1 VSPVRE
7 RDTAALSLFADEM
20 KAAREQRGW
29 SQADLADQIPY
40 SLSTISMVEALH
52 RVPTRDL
59 AVHLDKAFGTPGTFT
74 RLEGRLRDLPF
85 PASFRPFAAYE
96 TEATALYVFE
106 HSLVPGLLQTPDY
119 ARAVLATRPNT
130 TEAEIDNLVAARLAR
145 QAILTRDDPPAP
157 LLWALIDEGVLYR
170 PVAPAEVMDGQLM
183 YLVEM
188 SRRPN
193 VTIQVVPYSAG
204 GHTGLLGAFT
214 IADLAGMPGIVNV
227 EDITYGR
234 VFEDPATVSRVTL
247 HYKSLQSEAL
257 PKGAS
262 RELIARVAE
271 ERWKA
276 SAPLTGASRAIR
288 ETAAGSASRSVPPPR

>member
-1 VSPVRE
+1 MSPVRE

-74 RLEGRLRDLPF
+74 RLEARLRDLPF

-96 TEATALYVFE
+96 TEAAALYVLE
-106 HSLVPGLLQTPDY
+106 HSLVPGLLQTPEY

-130 TEAEIDNLVAARLAR
+130 TEDEIDSLVEARLAR
-145 QAILTRDDPPAP
+145 QAVLTRDDPPAP

-170 PVAPAEVMDGQLM
+170 PVAPAGVMRDQLL
-183 YLVEM
+183 YLAEA

-193 VTIQVVPYSAG
+193 VTVQVLPYSAG

-214 IADLAGMPGIVNV
+214 IADLAGAAGIVNV

-234 VFEDPATVSRVTL
+234 VFEDAAAVSRVTL

-257 PKGAS
+257 PKGAA

-276 SAPLTGASRAIR
+276 AAP
-288 ETAAGSASRSVPPPR
+288 

>member
-1 VSPVRE
+1 M
-7 RDTAALSLFADEM
+7 TALSLFADEM

-29 SQADLADQIPY
+29 SQADLAEKIPY

-52 RVPTRDL
+52 RAPARDL
-59 AVHLDKAFGTPGTFT
+59 ARHLDKGFGTPGTFA
-74 RLEGRLRDLPF
+74 RLEARLRDLPF

-96 TEATALYVFE
+96 AEATALYVFE
-106 HSLVPGLLQTPDY
+106 HSLVPGLLQTPGY

-130 TEAEIDNLVAARLAR
+130 AEDEVDNLVDARLAR
-145 QAILTRDDPPAP
+145 QVILTRDDPPAP

-170 PVAPAEVMDGQLM
+170 PVAPAEVMHGQLAC
-183 YLVEM
+183 LAEM

-193 VTIQVVPYSAG
+193 ITVQVVPYSAG

-214 IADLAGMPGIVNV
+214 IADMSSSAGIVNV

-234 VFEDPATVSRVTL
+234 VFEDSATVSRVTL
-247 HYKSLQSEAL
+247 NYKSLQSEAL

-262 RELIARVAE
+262 RELITRVAE
-271 ERWKA
+271 DRWKEP
-276 SAPLTGASRAIR
+276 AP
-288 ETAAGSASRSVPPPR
+288 

>member
-1 VSPVRE
+1 MSPVRE

-74 RLEGRLRDLPF
+74 RLKGRLRDLPF

-96 TEATALYVFE
+96 AEATALYVFE
-106 HSLVPGLLQTPDY
+106 HSLIPGLLQTSEY
-119 ARAVLATRPNT
+119 ARAVMATRPHT
-130 TEAEIDNLVAARLAR
+130 AEDEIDNLVVARLAR
-145 QAILTRDDPPAP
+145 QSVLTRDDPPAP
-157 LLWALIDEGVLYR
+157 LLWALIDEGVLHR
-170 PVAPAEVMDGQLM
+170 PVASAEVMHDQLLH
-183 YLVEM
+183 LVAV

-193 VTIQVVPYSAG
+193 VTVQVVPYSAG

-214 IADLAGMPGIVNV
+214 IADLGGSPGTVNV
-227 EDITYGR
+227 EDITDGR
-234 VFEDPATVSRVTL
+234 VFEDPGMVSRVTL
-247 HYKSLQSEAL
+247 RYKCLQSEAL

-271 ERWKA
+271 ERWKGT
-276 SAPLTGASRAIR
+276 AP
-288 ETAAGSASRSVPPPR
+288 

>member
-1 VSPVRE
+1 MPPVRE
-7 RDTAALSLFADEM
+7 RDVTALSLFSDEM

-40 SLSTISMVEALH
+40 SLLTISMVEALH
-52 RVPTRDL
+52 RTPTREL
-59 AVHLDKAFGTPGTFT
+59 AVHLDKAFGTPGTFA
-74 RLEGRLRDLPF
+74 RLEARLRDLPF

-96 TEATALYVFE
+96 AEATVLYVFE
-106 HSLVPGLLQTPDY
+106 HSLVPGLLQTPGY

-130 TEAEIDNLVAARLAR
+130 TEDEVDNLVAARLAR

-157 LLWALIDEGVLYR
+157 LLWTLIDEGVLYR
-170 PVAPAEVMDGQLM
+170 PVAPVEIMHDQLM
-183 YLVEM
+183 YLVEV

-193 VTIQVVPYSAG
+193 ITIQVLPYSAG

-214 IADLAGMPGIVNV
+214 IADLPGSAGIVNV

-234 VFEDPATVSRVTL
+234 VFEDAATVSRVTL
-247 HYKSLQSEAL
+247 HYRSLQSEAL

-271 ERWKA
+271 ERWTRTA
-276 SAPLTGASRAIR
+276 S
-288 ETAAGSASRSVPPPR
+288 

>member
-74 RLEGRLRDLPF
+74 RLEARLRDLPF

-106 HSLVPGLLQTPDY
+106 HSLVPGLLQTPAY

-130 TEAEIDNLVAARLAR
+130 AEDEIDNLVEARLAR

-170 PVAPAEVMDGQLM
+170 PVAPAEVMYDQLT
-183 YLVEM
+183 YLVDV

-204 GHTGLLGAFT
+204 GHTGLLGAFVV
-214 IADLAGMPGIVNV
+214 ADLDSSLGIVYV
-227 EDITYGR
+227 EDIADGR
-234 VFEDPATVSRVTL
+234 VFEDPGAVSRVTL
-247 HYKSLQSEAL
+247 RYKSLQSEAL

-262 RELIARVAE
+262 RDLIARVAE

-276 SAPLTGASRAIR
+276 TAP
-288 ETAAGSASRSVPPPR
+288 

>member
-1 VSPVRE
+1 MSPVRE

-52 RVPTRDL
+52 RVPARDL
-59 AVHLDKAFGTPGTFT
+59 AAHLDKAFGTPGTFT

-96 TEATALYVFE
+96 AEATALYVFQ
-106 HSLVPGLLQTPDY
+106 HSLVPGLLQTPAY

-130 TEAEIDNLVAARLAR
+130 TDDELDNLVAARLAR
-145 QAILTRDDPPAP
+145 QAILARNDPPAP

-170 PVAPAEVMDGQLM
+170 PVAPAEVMHDQLM
-183 YLVEM
+183 DLVRM
-188 SRRPN
+188 SRLPN
-193 VTIQVVPYSAG
+193 VTIQVIPYSAG
-204 GHTGLLGAFT
+204 GHTGLLGAFVV
-214 IADLAGMPGIVNV
+214 ADLDSSLGIVYV
-227 EDITYGR
+227 EDIADGR
-234 VFEDPATVSRVTL
+234 VFEDPGAVSRVTL
-247 HYKSLQSEAL
+247 RYRSLQSEAL

-276 SAPLTGASRAIR
+276 TAP
-288 ETAAGSASRSVPPPR
+288 

>member
-1 VSPVRE
+1 VSPASE
-7 RDTAALSLFADEM
+7 RDTAALSLFADEL

-29 SQADLADQIPY
+29 SQADLADKIPY

-52 RVPTRDL
+52 RAPARDL
-59 AVHLDKAFGTPGTFT
+59 AGHLDKAFGTPGTFA
-74 RLEGRLRDLPF
+74 RLEARLRDLSF

-96 TEATALYVFE
+96 AEATALYVFE
-106 HSLVPGLLQTPDY
+106 HSLVPGLLQTPQY

-130 TEAEIDNLVAARLAR
+130 AEDEIDNLVEGRLAR
-145 QAILTRDDPPAP
+145 QAIVTRDDPPPP

-170 PVAPAEVMDGQLM
+170 PVAPAGVMRDQLM
-183 YLVEM
+183 FLAER

-193 VTIQVVPYSAG
+193 ITIQVVPYSAG

-214 IADLAGMPGIVNV
+214 IADLASKPSTVNV

-234 VFEDPATVSRVTL
+234 VFEDTATVSRVTL

-262 RELIARVAE
+262 RELIVRVAE
-271 ERWKA
+271 ERWTGT
-276 SAPLTGASRAIR
+276 AP
-288 ETAAGSASRSVPPPR
+288 

>member
-1 VSPVRE
+1 VSPIRE

-59 AVHLDKAFGTPGTFT
+59 AGHLDKAFGTPGTFAQM
-74 RLEGRLRDLPF
+74 EGRLRDLPF

-96 TEATALYVFE
+96 AEATALYVFE
-106 HSLVPGLLQTPDY
+106 HSLVPGLLQTPGY

-130 TEAEIDNLVAARLAR
+130 AEDEIDNLVAARLAR
-145 QAILTRDDPPAP
+145 QEVLIREDPPPP

-170 PVAPAEVMDGQLM
+170 PVASAEVMHDQLM
-183 YLVEM
+183 HLVEM

-193 VTIQVVPYSAG
+193 ITIQVLPYSAG

-214 IADLAGMPGIVNV
+214 VADLDGNPGTVNV
-227 EDITYGR
+227 EDITDGR
-234 VFEDPATVSRVTL
+234 VFEDPGMVSRVTL
-247 HYKSLQSEAL
+247 RYKSLQSEAL
-257 PKGAS
+257 PKGS
-262 RELIARVAE
+262 HE
-271 ERWKA
+271 
-276 SAPLTGASRAIR
+276 S
-288 ETAAGSASRSVPPPR
+288 

>member
-1 VSPVRE
+1 MSPVRE
-7 RDTAALSLFADEM
+7 RDMAALSLFADEM

-74 RLEGRLRDLPF
+74 RLEARLRDLPF

-96 TEATALYVFE
+96 AEATALYVFQ
-106 HSLVPGLLQTPDY
+106 HSLIPGLLQTPDY

-130 TEAEIDNLVAARLAR
+130 TEDELDNLVAARLAR

-157 LLWALIDEGVLYR
+157 LLWALIDEGALHR
-170 PVAPAEVMDGQLM
+170 PVAPAEVMHDQLM
-183 YLVEM
+183 DLVRM
-188 SRRPN
+188 SRLPN
-193 VTIQVVPYSAG
+193 ITIQVVPYSAG
-204 GHTGLLGAFT
+204 GHTGLLGAFV
-214 IADLAGMPGIVNV
+214 IADLDSSPGIVYV
-227 EDITYGR
+227 EDIADGR
-234 VFEDPATVSRVTL
+234 VFEDPGTVSRVTL
-247 HYKSLQSEAL
+247 RYKSLQSEAL

-271 ERWKA
+271 ERWKGT
-276 SAPLTGASRAIR
+276 AP
-288 ETAAGSASRSVPPPR
+288 

>member
-1 VSPVRE
+1 VSSVRE
-7 RDTAALSLFADEM
+7 RDTAALSLFADEL

-29 SQADLADQIPY
+29 SQADLAGHIPY

-59 AVHLDKAFGTPGTFT
+59 AGHLDKAFGTPGTFA

-96 TEATALYVFE
+96 AEATALYVFE
-106 HSLVPGLLQTPDY
+106 HSLVPGLLQTPEY

-130 TEAEIDNLVAARLAR
+130 VEDEIDNLVAARLAR
-145 QAILTRDDPPAP
+145 QDVLTRDEPPAP
-157 LLWALIDEGVLYR
+157 LLWALIDEGVLHR
-170 PVAPAEVMDGQLM
+170 PVAPAEVMYDQLAW
-183 YLVEM
+183 LRQM
-188 SRRPN
+188 SQRPN
-193 VTIQVVPYSAG
+193 VTVQVLPYSAG

-214 IADLAGMPGIVNV
+214 IADLGGNPGTVNV
-227 EDITYGR
+227 EDITDGR
-234 VFEDPATVSRVTL
+234 VFEDPSMVTRVTL
-247 HYKSLQSEAL
+247 RYKSLQSEAL

-271 ERWKA
+271 ERWTG
-276 SAPLTGASRAIR
+276 SAP
-288 ETAAGSASRSVPPPR
+288 

>member
-1 VSPVRE
+1 MSPVRE
-7 RDTAALSLFADEM
+7 RDTAALSLFADEL

-52 RVPTRDL
+52 RVPSRDL
-59 AVHLDKAFGTPGTFT
+59 AGHLDKALGTPGTFA

-96 TEATALYVFE
+96 AEATALYVFE
-106 HSLVPGLLQTPDY
+106 HSLIPGLLQTPGY

-130 TEAEIDNLVAARLAR
+130 AEDEIDNLVAARLAR
-145 QAILTRDDPPAP
+145 QAILTREDPPPP
-157 LLWALIDEGVLYR
+157 LLWALIDEGVMYR
-170 PVAPAEVMDGQLM
+170 PVAPTEVMHDQLM
-183 YLVEM
+183 HLVEM

-193 VTIQVVPYSAG
+193 ITVQVLPYSAG

-214 IADLAGMPGIVNV
+214 VADLDGNAGTVNV
-227 EDITYGR
+227 EDITDGR
-234 VFEDPATVSRVTL
+234 VFEDPGMVSRVTL
-247 HYKSLQSEAL
+247 RYKSLQSEAL

-271 ERWKA
+271 ERWTG
-276 SAPLTGASRAIR
+276 SAP
-288 ETAAGSASRSVPPPR
+288 

>member
-1 VSPVRE
+1 MSPVRE

-52 RVPTRDL
+52 RVPARDL
-59 AVHLDKAFGTPGTFT
+59 AGHLDKAFGTPGTFT
-74 RLEGRLRDLPF
+74 RLEGRLRDLAF

-96 TEATALYVFE
+96 AEATALYVFQ
-106 HSLVPGLLQTPDY
+106 HSLVPGLLQTPAY

-130 TEAEIDNLVAARLAR
+130 TDDELDNLVAARLAR

-170 PVAPAEVMDGQLM
+170 PVAPAEVMHDQLM
-183 YLVEM
+183 DLVRM
-188 SRRPN
+188 SRLPN
-193 VTIQVVPYSAG
+193 VTIQVIPYSAG
-204 GHTGLLGAFT
+204 GHTGLLGAFVV
-214 IADLAGMPGIVNV
+214 ADLDSSLGIVYV
-227 EDITYGR
+227 EDIADGR
-234 VFEDPATVSRVTL
+234 VFEDPGAVSRVTL
-247 HYKSLQSEAL
+247 RYRSLQSEAL

-276 SAPLTGASRAIR
+276 TAP
-288 ETAAGSASRSVPPPR
+288 

>member
-1 VSPVRE
+1 MSPVRE
-7 RDTAALSLFADEM
+7 RDTAALSLFADEL

-59 AVHLDKAFGTPGTFT
+59 AGYLDKAFGTPGTFA

-96 TEATALYVFE
+96 AEATALYVFE
-106 HSLVPGLLQTPDY
+106 HSLIPGLLQTPGY

-130 TEAEIDNLVAARLAR
+130 AEDEVDNLVVARLAR
-145 QAILTRDDPPAP
+145 QEVLSREDPPAP

-170 PVAPAEVMDGQLM
+170 PVAPAEVMRGQLM

-193 VTIQVVPYSAG
+193 ITVQVLPYSAG

-214 IADLAGMPGIVNV
+214 VADLDGNQGTVNV
-227 EDITYGR
+227 EDITDGR
-234 VFEDPATVSRVTL
+234 VFEDPGMVSRVTL
-247 HYKSLQSEAL
+247 RYKSLQSEAL

-262 RELIARVAE
+262 GELIARVAE
-271 ERWKA
+271 ERWTG
-276 SAPLTGASRAIR
+276 SAP
-288 ETAAGSASRSVPPPR
+288 

>member
-1 VSPVRE
+1 MSPVRE

-52 RVPTRDL
+52 RVPARDL
-59 AVHLDKAFGTPGTFT
+59 AAHLDKAFGTPGTFT

-106 HSLVPGLLQTPDY
+106 HSLIPGLLQTPDY

-145 QAILTRDDPPAP
+145 QVILTRDDPPAP

-170 PVAPAEVMDGQLM
+170 PVAPAEVMHDQLM
-183 YLVEM
+183 YLVEV

-204 GHTGLLGAFT
+204 GHTGLLGAFVV
-214 IADLAGMPGIVNV
+214 ADLDSSLGIVYV
-227 EDITYGR
+227 EDIADGR
-234 VFEDPATVSRVTL
+234 VFEDPGAVSRVTL
-247 HYKSLQSEAL
+247 RYKSLQSEAL

-262 RELIARVAE
+262 RDLIARVAE

-276 SAPLTGASRAIR
+276 TAP
-288 ETAAGSASRSVPPPR
+288 

>member
-1 VSPVRE
+1 M
-7 RDTAALSLFADEM
+7 TALSLFADEM
-20 KAAREQRGW
+20 NAAREQRGW
-29 SQADLADQIPY
+29 SQADLAEKIPY

-52 RVPTRDL
+52 RAPARDL
-59 AVHLDKAFGTPGTFT
+59 ARHLDKGFGTPGTFA
-74 RLEGRLRDLPF
+74 RLEARLRDLPF

-96 TEATALYVFE
+96 AEATVLYVFE
-106 HSLVPGLLQTPDY
+106 HSLVPGLLQTPGY

-130 TEAEIDNLVAARLAR
+130 AEDEVDNLVAARLAR
-145 QAILTRDDPPAP
+145 QVILTRDDPPAP

-170 PVAPAEVMDGQLM
+170 PVAPAEVMHDQLAC
-183 YLVEM
+183 LAEM

-193 VTIQVVPYSAG
+193 ITVQLVPYSAG

-214 IADLAGMPGIVNV
+214 IADMSSSAGIVNV

-234 VFEDPATVSRVTL
+234 VFEDSATVSRVTL

-262 RELIARVAE
+262 RELITRVAE
-271 ERWKA
+271 DRWQEP
-276 SAPLTGASRAIR
+276 AP
-288 ETAAGSASRSVPPPR
+288 

>member
-96 TEATALYVFE
+96 AEATALYVFQ
-106 HSLVPGLLQTPDY
+106 HSLIPGLLQTPDY

-130 TEAEIDNLVAARLAR
+130 TEDELDNLVAARLAR
-145 QAILTRDDPPAP
+145 QAILTREDPPAP

-170 PVAPAEVMDGQLM
+170 PVAPAEVMHDQLM
-183 YLVEM
+183 DLVRM
-188 SRRPN
+188 SRLPN
-193 VTIQVVPYSAG
+193 ITIQVVPYSAG
-204 GHTGLLGAFT
+204 GHTGLLGAFV
-214 IADLAGMPGIVNV
+214 IADLDSSPGIVYV
-227 EDITYGR
+227 EDIADGR
-234 VFEDPATVSRVTL
+234 VFEDPGTVSRVTL
-247 HYKSLQSEAL
+247 RYKFLQSEAL

-271 ERWKA
+271 ERWKGT
-276 SAPLTGASRAIR
+276 AP
-288 ETAAGSASRSVPPPR
+288 

>member
-1 VSPVRE
+1 M
-7 RDTAALSLFADEM
+7 AALSLFADEM

-52 RVPTRDL
+52 RAPTRDL
-59 AVHLDKAFGTPGTFT
+59 ARHLDKAFGTPGTFT
-74 RLEGRLRDLPF
+74 RLEARLRDLPF

-96 TEATALYVFE
+96 AEATALYVFE
-106 HSLVPGLLQTPDY
+106 HSLIPGLLQTPEY

-130 TEAEIDNLVAARLAR
+130 AEDEIDNLVEARLAR
-145 QAILTRDDPPAP
+145 QAILTRDDPPPP
-157 LLWALIDEGVLYR
+157 LLWALIDEGALHR
-170 PVAPAEVMDGQLM
+170 PVAPADVMHDQLM
-183 YLVEM
+183 YLAEM

-193 VTIQVVPYSAG
+193 ITIQVVPYSAG

-214 IADLAGMPGIVNV
+214 IADLGSSPGTVNV
-227 EDITYGR
+227 EDITDGR
-234 VFEDPATVSRVTL
+234 VFEDPGTVSQVTL
-247 HYKSLQSEAL
+247 RYKSLQSEAL

-271 ERWKA
+271 ERWKGT
-276 SAPLTGASRAIR
+276 AP
-288 ETAAGSASRSVPPPR
+288 

>member
-7 RDTAALSLFADEM
+7 RDTAALSLFADEL

-29 SQADLADQIPY
+29 SQADLAEQIPY

-59 AVHLDKAFGTPGTFT
+59 AVYLDKAFGTPGTFT
-74 RLEGRLRDLPF
+74 RLEARLRDLPF

-96 TEATALYVFE
+96 AEATALYVFE
-106 HSLVPGLLQTPDY
+106 HSLIPGLLQTPEY

-130 TEAEIDNLVAARLAR
+130 AEDEIDNLVTARLAR
-145 QAILTRDDPPAP
+145 QAILTRDEPPAP
-157 LLWALIDEGVLYR
+157 LLWALIDEGALHR
-170 PVAPAEVMDGQLM
+170 PVAPAEVMREQLAR
-183 YLVEM
+183 LAEL

-193 VTIQVVPYSAG
+193 VTVQVLPYSAG

-214 IADLAGMPGIVNV
+214 IADLGGNPGTVNV
-227 EDITYGR
+227 EDITDGR
-234 VFEDPATVSRVTL
+234 VFEDPSMVSRVTL
-247 HYKSLQSEAL
+247 RYKSLQSEAL

-262 RELIARVAE
+262 RELIARVTE
-271 ERWKA
+271 ERWTG
-276 SAPLTGASRAIR
+276 SAP
-288 ETAAGSASRSVPPPR
+288 